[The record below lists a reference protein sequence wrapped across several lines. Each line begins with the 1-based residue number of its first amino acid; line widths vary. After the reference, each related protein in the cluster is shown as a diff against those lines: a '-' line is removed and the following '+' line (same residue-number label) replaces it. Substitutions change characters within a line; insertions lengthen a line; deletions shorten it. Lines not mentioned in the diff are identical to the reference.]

1 MASAPALHC
10 AQQAAGRTE
19 QASLREQEMM
29 IKRDSIYRKA
39 VNEIYTM
46 QILSLAIS
54 DTMRGNNLTAANQY
68 TRTNRKSF

>member
-1 MASAPALHC
+1 
-10 AQQAAGRTE
+10 
-19 QASLREQEMM
+19 
-29 IKRDSIYRKA
+29 
-39 VNEIYTM
+39 M